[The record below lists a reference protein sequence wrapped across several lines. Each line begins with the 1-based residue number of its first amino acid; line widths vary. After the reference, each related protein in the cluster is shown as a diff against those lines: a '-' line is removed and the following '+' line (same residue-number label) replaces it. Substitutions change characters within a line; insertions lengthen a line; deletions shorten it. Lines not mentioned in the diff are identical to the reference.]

1 MRKITTL
8 LFALCVAVS
17 MAQAKSQAS
26 SPANKPNIQPDA
38 QRPIATRLKNSP
50 ALVKA
55 ARDND
60 LEKEGFISRKQFNE
74 IPPHVEY
81 SFTQKGLDLMPVFYE
96 MTKWGYKYAD
106 EKTK

>member
-26 SPANKPNIQPDA
+26 TPNKPNIQPDA

-60 LEKEGFISRKQFNE
+60 LEKAKKLLE
-74 IPPHVEY
+74 V
-81 SFTQKGLDLMPVFYE
+81 
-96 MTKWGYKYAD
+96 
-106 EKTK
+106 

>member
-1 MRKITTL
+1 MYPTVRFGQLKKLLGGITNTMLTATL
-8 LFALCVAVS
+8 
-17 MAQAKSQAS
+17 
-26 SPANKPNIQPDA
+26 
-38 QRPIATRLKNSP
+38 R
-50 ALVKA
+50 
-55 ARDND
+55 D